1 MKFWVEVKAGTRKE
15 EVSELVGKEKKEY
28 KVSVL
33 EPPEKGRAND
43 AVLKALAKYLGVG
56 LFRLRLVSG
65 ATSKRK
71 LIALDE

>member
-1 MKFWVEVKAGTRKE
+1 MKFWVNVKAGARKE
-15 EVSELVGKEKKEY
+15 EVSQQGEEY
-28 KVSVL
+28 KISVL

-43 AVLKALAKYLGVG
+43 AVLKVLAKYLGVG

-65 ATSKRK
+65 ATARRK

>member
-1 MKFWVEVKAGTRKE
+1 MKFWVNVKAGARKE
-15 EVSELVGKEKKEY
+15 EVVSLGSGEGEY

-33 EPPEKGRAND
+33 EAPEKGRANE
-43 AVLKALAKYLGVG
+43 AVLKILAKHLGVN

-65 ATSKRK
+65 ATAKRK